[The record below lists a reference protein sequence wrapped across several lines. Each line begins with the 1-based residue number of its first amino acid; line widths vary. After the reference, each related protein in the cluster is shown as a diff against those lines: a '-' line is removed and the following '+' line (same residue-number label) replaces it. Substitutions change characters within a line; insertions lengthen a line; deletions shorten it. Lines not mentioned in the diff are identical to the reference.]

1 MGRII
6 RIVTISQLNENQK
19 RILLNNERHYAKTY
33 FSEFQ
38 IKPSY
43 SSIQIWPLYLVLLAC
58 NDRNN
63 TIRALIRV
71 SIVET
76 NIIAKK
82 KECSFVLNHTQCVM
96 LFDAKCAYNEAP
108 LDDEHILF
116 SVETLYRVGV
126 YVEAWK

>member
-1 MGRII
+1 MKSIM
-6 RIVTISQLNENQK
+6 Q
-19 RILLNNERHYAKTY
+19 KTY
-33 FSEFQ
+33 SSDFQ

>member
-1 MGRII
+1 MD
-6 RIVTISQLNENQK
+6 SCK
-19 RILLNNERHYAKTY
+19 
-33 FSEFQ
+33 FQ
-38 IKPSY
+38 IHPSY
-43 SSIQIWPLYLVLLAC
+43 SSVHIRPLSTAAC
-58 NDRNN
+58 SHRNN

-116 SVETLYRVGV
+116 SVETLHRVGV

>member
-1 MGRII
+1 MSAWLKNRVG
-6 RIVTISQLNENQK
+6 VSVLVCPAQL
-19 RILLNNERHYAKTY
+19 LPAPPTKTLG
-33 FSEFQ
+33 FFAA
-38 IKPSY
+38 
-43 SSIQIWPLYLVLLAC
+43 AC
-58 NDRNN
+58 SHRNN

>member
-1 MGRII
+1 MESPIWMLR
-6 RIVTISQLNENQK
+6 SLNIK
-19 RILLNNERHYAKTY
+19 LLETKGQSASSDKIY

-38 IKPSY
+38 IRPSY

>member
-1 MGRII
+1 M
-6 RIVTISQLNENQK
+6 
-19 RILLNNERHYAKTY
+19 LNNERHYAKTY
-33 FSEFQ
+33 FTEFQ

-43 SSIQIWPLYLVLLAC
+43 SNIQIWPLYLVLLAC